1 MPKGEFVKD
10 LFKAF
15 NQNDY
20 KSFKEIAEK
29 IVEDEKSKSHY
40 NLANSLQDIVNS
52 FSDKNIVDNNF
63 SQSLDKDY
71 FVSLPM
77 MKRVDQI

>member
-10 LFKAF
+10 LLKAF

-20 KSFKEIAEK
+20 KSFKKIAEK

-40 NLANSLQDIVNS
+40 NLANSLQSIVNS
-52 FSDKNIVDNNF
+52 FSEKNIIDNNF
-63 SQSLDKDY
+63 K
-71 FVSLPM
+71 
-77 MKRVDQI
+77 